1 MAEEQQKREDEN
13 NEIKEMGTLNMKES
27 GSKYGIQLLTIIG
40 EIEGHDSVSGNTKA
54 TKYEHLLPRLAQIEE
69 DDETDGV
76 LILLNTRG
84 GDVEAGLA
92 IAEMIASLSKPTVSL
107 VLGGKSFNWRP
118 VGCVGRLFLYCAD
131 GYDDRSSCAFYRN
144 VYRSDAKLSKYGKNA
159 GSYYKI
165 HCVSF

>member
-69 DDETDGV
+69 D
-76 LILLNTRG
+76 
-84 GDVEAGLA
+84 
-92 IAEMIASLSKPTVSL
+92 M
-107 VLGGKSFNWRP
+107 GKSNRWLYSCCCNW
-118 VGCVGRLFLYCAD
+118 F
-131 GYDDRSSCAFYRN
+131 
-144 VYRSDAKLSKYGKNA
+144 
-159 GSYYKI
+159 
-165 HCVSF
+165 SF

>member
-69 DDETDGV
+69 DDEIV
-76 LILLNTRG
+76 LQNSLRLILT
-84 GDVEAGLA
+84 
-92 IAEMIASLSKPTVSL
+92 SLRI
-107 VLGGKSFNWRP
+107 GF
-118 VGCVGRLFLYCAD
+118 
-131 GYDDRSSCAFYRN
+131 
-144 VYRSDAKLSKYGKNA
+144 
-159 GSYYKI
+159 
-165 HCVSF
+165 

>member
-76 LILLNTRG
+76 LILLNTLG

-107 VLGGKSFNWRP
+107 VLGGSHSIGAA
-118 VGCVGRLFLYCAD
+118 GCVGRLFLYCAD